1 MKKIILLLSATVVL
15 ISCSKVGKDEYIIS
29 GTATGIENG
38 KTIILETP
46 NENGMGLIAI
56 DTVKV
61 ENGKF
66 EIKGKV
72 TEPSFH
78 TLQLEGAQAKIPFI
92 LETGEIAI
100 VINKD
105 SIQKSKVSGT
115 YNNDEYVTFNEEIT
129 KVQKKLIDFQTKN
142 MQAMN
147 TAQQTKDTV
156 VINGLMKEFAKIQEE
171 VGTASKA
178 KYVAYAESHPKAF
191 ISALIIQG
199 MLNDPS
205 TDLTKSEKLYN
216 SLEESLK
223 STKPGKA
230 IKAKLAERK
239 TVGAA
244 APVQAPTAPTA
255 ETKWRAD
262 FSGPNPEGKVI
273 SLKECLGKVTIV
285 DFWASW
291 CGPCRRENPNVVA
304 IYKELHSKGLN
315 IVGVSL
321 DKDAKA
327 WKDAIAKDK
336 LTWNHVSNLKFWDEP
351 IAAQY
356 KVQSIPATF
365 ILDAS
370 GNVVAQDLRGDELR
384 AKIIAMLA
392 K

>member
-1 MKKIILLLSATVVL
+1 MKKLILLLSAVVIL
-15 ISCSKVGKDEYIIS
+15 TSCTKDKYTIS
-29 GTATGIENG
+29 GTATGFENG
-38 KTIILETP
+38 KTVIMETQ
-46 NENGMGLIAI
+46 NETGALIAV

-66 EIKGKV
+66 EIKGKAI
-72 TEPSFH
+72 EPSFH
-78 TLQLEGAQAKIPFI
+78 SLQVEGVQGKIPFI
-92 LETGEIAI
+92 LENGDITII
-100 VINKD
+100 VNKD

-129 KVQKKLIDFQTKN
+129 KLQKKLIDFQTKN

-156 VINGLMKEFAKIQEE
+156 VINGLMKEFSRIQQE

-178 KYVAYAESHPKAF
+178 KYVAYAETHPKSF
-191 ISALIIQG
+191 ISVLIIQG
-199 MLNDPS
+199 MLNDPA
-205 TDLTKSEKLYN
+205 TDVKKSEKMYN
-216 SLEESLK
+216 SLDESMK
-223 STKPGKA
+223 NTKPGKA
-230 IKAKLAERK
+230 IKTRLAEMK
-239 TVGAA
+239 SPTAGATPP
-244 APVQAPTAPTA
+244 APAPAPTA
-255 ETKWRAD
+255 EAKWRSD
-262 FSGPNPEGKVI
+262 FSGPNPDGKVI

-304 IYKELHSKGLN
+304 IYKELHAKGLN

-321 DKDAKA
+321 DKDAEA
-327 WKDAIAKDK
+327 WKEAIAKDK

-370 GNVVAQDLRGDELR
+370 GNVVAKDLRGDELR
-384 AKIIAMLA
+384 AKIIALLA

>member
-38 KTIILETP
+38 KTIILETQ
-46 NENGMGLIAI
+46 NETGMVAI

-100 VINKD
+100 AINKD
-105 SIQKSKVSGT
+105 SIPKSKVSGT
-115 YNNDEYVTFNEEIT
+115 YNNEEYVTFNEEIT

-147 TAQQTKDTV
+147 TAQQTKDTL
-156 VINGLMKEFAKIQEE
+156 VINGLMKEFSKLQEE

-178 KYVAYAESHPKAF
+178 KYVAYAETHPKSF

-205 TDLTKSEKLYN
+205 TDLAKSEKLYN
-216 SLEESLK
+216 GLEESLK
-223 STKPGKA
+223 NTKPGKA
-230 IKAKLAERK
+230 IKTKLAEMK
-239 TVGAA
+239 SPSVGATSA
-244 APVQAPTAPTA
+244 VPSPAPAA
-255 ETKWRAD
+255 ETK
-262 FSGPNPEGKVI
+262 
-273 SLKECLGKVTIV
+273 
-285 DFWASW
+285 
-291 CGPCRRENPNVVA
+291 
-304 IYKELHSKGLN
+304 
-315 IVGVSL
+315 
-321 DKDAKA
+321 
-327 WKDAIAKDK
+327 
-336 LTWNHVSNLKFWDEP
+336 
-351 IAAQY
+351 
-356 KVQSIPATF
+356 
-365 ILDAS
+365 
-370 GNVVAQDLRGDELR
+370 
-384 AKIIAMLA
+384 
-392 K
+392 

>member
-1 MKKIILLLSATVVL
+1 MKKIILFLSAVVML
-15 ISCSKVGKDEYIIS
+15 TSCTKDKYTIS
-29 GTATGIENG
+29 GTATGFENG
-38 KTIILETP
+38 KTVILETP
-46 NENGMGLIAI
+46 NENGSGLTAI
-56 DTVKV
+56 DTVKI

-66 EIKGKV
+66 EIKGKAI
-72 TEPSFH
+72 EPSFH
-78 TLQLEGAQAKIPFI
+78 TIQVEGVQGKIPFI
-92 LETGEIAI
+92 LENGDITI
-100 VINKD
+100 VVNKD

-115 YNNDEYVTFNEEIT
+115 YNNDEYVAFNEEIT
-129 KVQKKLIDFQTKN
+129 KVQKKLMDFQTKN

-147 TAQQTKDTV
+147 TAQQTKDTA
-156 VINGLMKEFAKIQEE
+156 VINGLMKEFGKIQEE
-171 VGTASKA
+171 VGTTSKA
-178 KYVAYAESHPKAF
+178 KYVAYAETHPKSF

-205 TDLTKSEKLYN
+205 ADTKKSEKMYN

-223 STKPGKA
+223 NTKPGKA
-230 IKAKLAERK
+230 IKAKLAEMK
-239 TVGAA
+239 SPSVGAA
-244 APVQAPTAPTA
+244 APAPTAPA
-255 ETKWRAD
+255 VETKWRAD
-262 FSGPNPEGKVI
+262 FSGPNPDGKVI
-273 SLKECLGKVTIV
+273 TLKECLGKVTIV

-291 CGPCRRENPNVVA
+291 CGPCRKENPNVVA

-327 WKDAIAKDK
+327 WKEAIAKDK

-370 GNVVAQDLRGDELR
+370 GNVVAKDLRGDELR
-384 AKIIAMLA
+384 AKILELLA